1 METEILKQIPI
12 STSQLYWRI
21 KAGRVKNAVL
31 QFLIRL
37 PRTFLTLL
45 LEVLIHLCAWI
56 IATIIGFALIVITVT
71 SLGIDWAWKQI
82 EKLRTLK

>member
-1 METEILKQIPI
+1 METEILKPIPI

-21 KAGRVKNAVL
+21 KADRVKNAVL

-82 EKLRTLK
+82 DKLRTLK

>member
-1 METEILKQIPI
+1 METEILKPIPI

-21 KAGRVKNAVL
+21 KADRVKNAVL
-31 QFLIRL
+31 QFFIRL

>member
-1 METEILKQIPI
+1 METEILKPIPI

-21 KAGRVKNAVL
+21 KADRVKNAVL